1 MTLPRIDLA
10 PGYSVSRILKGGWQL
25 AGGHGA
31 IDRATAI
38 DRSLTRLGI
47 ERLELVQFHWWDY
60 RVPRYLE
67 SARWLDDLRRAGIQL
82 LCYGGVAGGFLSDRY
97 QALLRVLQAVAARH
111 AVSIATV
118 ALRSVLEQSRVAGV
132 IVGARHHRHLADL
145 QRVETLALTP
155 VDLAEIAG
163 VQAGARGPAG
173 DVYELERVPG
183 GVHASIMRYTLNS
196 AIR

>member
-10 PGYSVSRILKGGWQL
+10 PGITTFDCADLYTGVEEPI
-25 AGGHGA
+25 GA
-31 IDRATAI
+31 FIRARRGATPI
-38 DRSLTRLGI
+38 QVHTNFDTVRLR
-47 ERLELVQFHWWDY
+47 ELLE
-60 RVPRYLE
+60 
-67 SARWLDDLRRAGIQL
+67 AGIQL

-118 ALRSVLEQSRVAGV
+118 ALRWVLEQSRVAGV

-163 VQAGARGPAG
+163 VQAGTRGPAG

-183 GVHASIMRYTLNS
+183 GVHASIVRYTLNS